1 MTEQPS
7 WQRDEMRQVGTDYA
21 DPAEVAAYEARH
33 RSFRN
38 VEEENERV
46 VRALGLDA
54 RSTVIDMGAGIGFFA
69 LEAARR
75 CAEVHAVD
83 VSEAMLAYARGKAE
97 AEGLTNIRFHHA
109 GFLTYAH
116 EGDPVDAVVS
126 TAVLHHL
133 PDFWKFVALSRLQT
147 MLKRSGRLLLRD
159 LVFPSDADDA
169 TVVLDEAVRQ
179 AADHVGEHMAAE
191 FATHFREEFSTF
203 DWIMEGLL
211 ARAGFVVEEIE
222 SGQTGR
228 GLTTY
233 LCRVDAQ

>member
-1 MTEQPS
+1 MSEQPN
-7 WQRDEMRQVGTDYA
+7 WQRDEMQQVGADYA
-21 DPAEVAAYEARH
+21 DPAEVAAYEAKH

-38 VEEENERV
+38 IEEENERV
-46 VRALGLDA
+46 VRALGLGA

-75 CAEVHAVD
+75 CAEVYAVD
-83 VSEAMLAYARGKAE
+83 VSPAMLAYARGKAE

-116 EGDPVDAVVS
+116 EGDPVDAIVS

-133 PDFWKFVALSRLQT
+133 PDFWKFVGLARLRT
-147 MLKRSGRLLLRD
+147 VLKENGRLLLRD
-159 LVFPSDADDA
+159 LVFPSDVDDP
-169 TVVLDEAVRQ
+169 TGVLDEAVRQ

-203 DWIMEGLL
+203 DWIMDGLL
-211 ARAGFVVEEIE
+211 VRAGFVVEEIE
-222 SGQTGR
+222 HGQKGR

-233 LCRVDAQ
+233 LCRADAQ